1 LFALRPRQR
10 DVKGEALGTQYK
22 ASPLID
28 LDFAVSERIGRF
40 QLGLAGVYLSQT
52 GEDRQFGAVVPPD
65 GWRLEYMAPGGEL
78 NYDMPEYAAAIRVK
92 VLSTVLGRNTGISQV
107 FAVGFA
113 KKLF

>member
-1 LFALRPRQR
+1 
-10 DVKGEALGTQYK
+10 
-22 ASPLID
+22 
-28 LDFAVSERIGRF
+28 
-40 QLGLAGVYLSQT
+40 
-52 GEDRQFGAVVPPD
+52 
-65 GWRLEYMAPGGEL
+65 MAPGGEL